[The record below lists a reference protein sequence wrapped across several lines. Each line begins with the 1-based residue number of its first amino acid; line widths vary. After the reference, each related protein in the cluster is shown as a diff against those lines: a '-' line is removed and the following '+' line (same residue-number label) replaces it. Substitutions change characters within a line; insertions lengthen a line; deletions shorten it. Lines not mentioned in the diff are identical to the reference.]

1 VLAVG
6 CEDCGAR
13 LLEVPADGA
22 DNDGGR
28 SERTDAD
35 DDRLERADST
45 P

>member
-28 SERTDAD
+28 SKQADDAD
-35 DDRLERADST
+35 DHLERADST